1 MGTYSTLD
9 KEQGLCIRTS
19 VKYFMFQG
27 EVLPI
32 VSSSN
37 TNYTGFFYGNSAPV
51 GSNAT
56 LFRNQ
61 TAIGTQLVTD
71 ATKLSTTPIWL
82 GNINAFNGDSS
93 LSYSNVRMGI
103 ALIGKNL
110 NSAEYSLLQMTIQQ
124 FVKSLNRE

>member
-1 MGTYSTLD
+1 MGTYSTVY
-9 KEQGLCIRTS
+9 KEQVLVLRTS
-19 VKYFMFQG
+19 GKYFIFQG
-27 EVLPI
+27 EFVY
-32 VSSSN
+32 VSTSN

-61 TAIGTQLVTD
+61 TAIGTQLVTN
-71 ATKLSTTPIWL
+71 ATKLSTTPMWL
-82 GNINAFNGDSS
+82 GNSNINNGDSS
-93 LSYSNVRMGI
+93 LCYSNVRMGI